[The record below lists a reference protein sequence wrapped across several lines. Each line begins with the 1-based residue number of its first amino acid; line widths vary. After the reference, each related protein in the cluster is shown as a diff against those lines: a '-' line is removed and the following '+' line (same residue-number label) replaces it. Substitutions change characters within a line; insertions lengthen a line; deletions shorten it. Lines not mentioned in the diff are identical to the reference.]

1 MRTIWT
7 LLVCLAVLFG
17 VASSVPA
24 QSADI
29 SSPALIPSR
38 ALPVDTF
45 AFPPEVADR
54 QAAQRAADLEQWIV
68 EYTEWL
74 TWSQEWRNRRQPG
87 WFTSYRERP
96 EMPEPPGWLPERC
109 ESAVDDADPLMRA
122 CMLLEQTTAEYASVQ
137 VMPDAAIAAAAPEA
151 TNKTIWW
158 EHVHIDALW
167 PAMQLQGSVF
177 GVIGVHT
184 TTTVKGRLEVFLA
197 PGAMLL
203 SLPARDGTRT
213 WKFAA
218 NYGVGF
224 RLAEF
229 RFPGNRQAVLH
240 LNLARAWLLSDIKD
254 VVSRRSTDFAG
265 FSMTFKKSR

>member
-7 LLVCLAVLFG
+7 ILVCLAVLCG
-17 VASSVPA
+17 VASPVRA
-24 QSADI
+24 QSADA
-29 SSPALIPSR
+29 SSLIPSR

-45 AFPPEVADR
+45 AFPPDVSDR
-54 QAAQRAADLEQWIV
+54 HAAQRAADLQQWIV
-68 EYTEWL
+68 EYTDWL
-74 TWSQEWRNRRQPG
+74 TWSTEWRNRRQPG

-96 EMPEPPGWLPERC
+96 EPPEPPAWLAERC
-109 ESAVDDADPLMRA
+109 ESTVDDAEPLMRA
-122 CMLLEQTTAEYASVQ
+122 CILLEQATAADASVQ
-137 VMPDAAIAAAAPEA
+137 VLPDAATAPAAPED
-151 TNKTIWW
+151 NRRTIWW

-203 SLPARDGTRT
+203 NLPARDGSRA

-224 RLAEF
+224 RLGEF
-229 RFPGNRQAVLH
+229 GFPGKRQAVLH
-240 LNLARAWLLSDIKD
+240 LNLARAWLLADVKD
-254 VVSRRSTDFAG
+254 VVTSRSTDFAG